1 MDYIFSENVKNLKAS
16 AIREILKFSSLPG
29 FISFAAGNPSQEA
42 VPCEAVAKIT
52 ADIMQ
57 NDPITALQY
66 SVTEGYTPLKNHLK
80 KYCKEKYG
88 IGSEGDGIIITSG
101 AQQVMDLAA
110 KSLCNVGDT
119 VITEDPSFIGT
130 LNCFRS
136 YGLKLKGVPVESD
149 GMNMQAL
156 EQALKE
162 NKNARFIYTIPN
174 FQNPSGATMSLEKRK
189 TLYSLAKK
197 YSVIVIEDNPY
208 GDLRFEGEDIPA
220 IKTLDADGI
229 VIYAGSFSKVLS
241 PGMRVGYAIA
251 PDEILGKMTVCKQTQ
266 DVHTN
271 ILAQMIAYRFMT
283 EYDFEAHL
291 AHLREIYRK
300 KSSFMLGF
308 IDTMLKEKGVTRFP
322 VHGGLFV
329 WCALEEGIDMEAFC
343 KKAAENKVGVVPGSA
358 FLTDPSA
365 KCQSFRLNYSTP
377 SDEEIEKGM
386 KILYDL
392 L

>member
-42 VPCEAVAKIT
+42 FPCEAVAKIT

-162 NKNARFIYTIPN
+162 NKNAN
-174 FQNPSGATMSLEKRK
+174 
-189 TLYSLAKK
+189 
-197 YSVIVIEDNPY
+197 
-208 GDLRFEGEDIPA
+208 
-220 IKTLDADGI
+220 
-229 VIYAGSFSKVLS
+229 
-241 PGMRVGYAIA
+241 
-251 PDEILGKMTVCKQTQ
+251 
-266 DVHTN
+266 
-271 ILAQMIAYRFMT
+271 
-283 EYDFEAHL
+283 
-291 AHLREIYRK
+291 
-300 KSSFMLGF
+300 
-308 IDTMLKEKGVTRFP
+308 
-322 VHGGLFV
+322 
-329 WCALEEGIDMEAFC
+329 
-343 KKAAENKVGVVPGSA
+343 
-358 FLTDPSA
+358 
-365 KCQSFRLNYSTP
+365 
-377 SDEEIEKGM
+377 
-386 KILYDL
+386 
-392 L
+392 

>member
-42 VPCEAVAKIT
+42 FPCEAVAKIT

-80 KYCKEKYG
+80 KYCKGKYG

-208 GDLRFEGEDIPA
+208 GDLRFEG
-220 IKTLDADGI
+220 
-229 VIYAGSFSKVLS
+229 
-241 PGMRVGYAIA
+241 
-251 PDEILGKMTVCKQTQ
+251 
-266 DVHTN
+266 
-271 ILAQMIAYRFMT
+271 
-283 EYDFEAHL
+283 
-291 AHLREIYRK
+291 
-300 KSSFMLGF
+300 
-308 IDTMLKEKGVTRFP
+308 
-322 VHGGLFV
+322 
-329 WCALEEGIDMEAFC
+329 
-343 KKAAENKVGVVPGSA
+343 
-358 FLTDPSA
+358 
-365 KCQSFRLNYSTP
+365 
-377 SDEEIEKGM
+377 
-386 KILYDL
+386 
-392 L
+392 